1 MSDAYSSTPPSAV
14 GSARLSTQDLNQ
26 LREVFAELKRDIKK
40 TVFNKHRPEEF
51 LSYFE
56 GAHRRL
62 NALLEVH
69 DRLEL
74 KLEVSTIMLGSET
87 VLEDDQRE
95 GNLTFPLWNEG
106 VRLLVFQRGVR
117 AEDILKFLD
126 IIFGFTGPPSSD
138 ILSSLW
144 KAELVG
150 IEWVALSD
158 FQIGEGDDN
167 QDIEVEVEE
176 VLSYLQSALTS
187 EQGDGAVAAKV
198 SLADL
203 DLKLED
209 VERRRMTEI
218 SADLVGGDDKVR
230 IQQLIVDDEK
240 RLLDKICSVV
250 FEVMTLEARESELE
264 DIAAALEQLLDG
276 LILEGK
282 FGTIN
287 RVIEY
292 SESLAFRPDA
302 STANRDLGRRIAERM
317 MTLIQQPERVR
328 GVSTALNAG
337 RVLSLDELRAFLK
350 RLGPTSVVVLLELLD
365 GLNNPTHRR
374 AICDVLITIGGNAVP
389 LFANRIKTASSN
401 LAKDLFFVIAGINPP
416 NKLDIL
422 EPALNSENAV
432 LRMEVLNALASSRDD
447 KSLRVVEDVFKNHE
461 VPQMRAHAARM
472 LANFDAQKAVM
483 VLLPAAKHEGFDLRP
498 EGEQR
503 AIYGSLAQIEHADAR
518 RFIENILAEKSGI
531 FAKRRVDEKKLLVV
545 RSLAANPGIP
555 SAKQL
560 SVIAQDTKTHSKEVT
575 EAAREAFN
583 KMREKLMGGE
593 QKGGAT

>member
-1 MSDAYSSTPPSAV
+1 LSDSYNPPTSANAV
-14 GSARLSTQDLNQ
+14 PGRLAANEVTQ
-26 LREVFAELKRDIKK
+26 LREAFAELKRDIKK
-40 TVFNKHRPEEF
+40 VLFNKHRPDEF
-51 LSYFE
+51 LSYIE
-56 GAHRRL
+56 PAHRRL
-62 NALLEVH
+62 TALLEIH

-74 KLEVSTIMLGSET
+74 KLEVSTIVIGNET

-95 GNLTFPLWNEG
+95 ANLVFPLWNEG
-106 VRLLVFQRGVR
+106 VRLLTFQRGLRV
-117 AEDILKFLD
+117 EDLMRFLD
-126 IIFGFTGPPSSD
+126 VLFGFTGPPSSD

-187 EQGDGAVAAKV
+187 DAGDGAVAAKV

-218 SADLVGGDDKVR
+218 AEGLVSPENQAR
-230 IQQLIVDDEK
+230 LQQQIHEDEK
-240 RLLDKICSVV
+240 RLLDKICGVV
-250 FEVMTLEARESELE
+250 FEVMTLEARDAELE

-292 SESLAFRPDA
+292 SESLAYRADA
-302 STANRDLGRRIAERM
+302 STANRELGRRIGERM

-337 RVLSLDELRAFLK
+337 RVLALEELRAFLK

-374 AICDVLITIGGNAVP
+374 AICDVLVSIGGNAVP

-416 NKLDIL
+416 NKIDIL
-422 EPALNSENAV
+422 EPALRSENAV
-432 LRMEVLNALASSRDD
+432 LRMEVLNVIASSKDD
-447 KSLRVVEDVFKNHE
+447 KSFKLVEEVFLTHE

-472 LANFDAQKAVM
+472 LANFDGPKAAN
-483 VLLPAAKHEGFDLRP
+483 VLLTAAKAEQFDERP
-498 EGEQR
+498 DGEQR
-503 AIYGSLAQIEHADAR
+503 AIYGALAQLELDAAR
-518 RFIENILAEKSGI
+518 RFIEGILAEKSGL
-531 FAKRRVDEKKLLVV
+531 FAKRKVDERKLLVV
-545 RSLAANPGIP
+545 RSLAGNPGIP
-555 SAKQL
+555 SMKQL
-560 SVIAQDTKTHSKEVT
+560 SVIAQDTKTHSKDVL
-575 EAAREAFN
+575 EAAREATL
-583 KMREKLMGGE
+583 KMREKLLGDP
-593 QKGGAT
+593 KGGAS

>member
-1 MSDAYSSTPPSAV
+1 VSDAIYPPSAENAIA
-14 GSARLSTQDLNQ
+14 GRLTANDVAQ
-26 LREVFAELKRDIKK
+26 LREAFAELKRDIKK
-40 TVFNKHRPEEF
+40 VLFNKHRPDEF
-51 LSYFE
+51 RSYIE
-56 GAHRRL
+56 PAHRRL
-62 NALLEVH
+62 AALLEVH
-69 DRLEL
+69 ERLEL
-74 KLEVSTIMLGSET
+74 KLEVSTIVIGNET

-95 GNLTFPLWNEG
+95 ANLVFPLWNEG
-106 VRLLVFQRGVR
+106 VRLLSFQRGVR
-117 AEDILKFLD
+117 VEDLMNFLD
-126 IIFGFTGPPSSD
+126 VLFGFTGPPSSD

-187 EQGDGAVAAKV
+187 EAGDGAVAAKV

-218 SADLVGGDDKVR
+218 AADIVSPENQARL
-230 IQQLIVDDEK
+230 QQQIVDDER
-240 RLLDKICSVV
+240 RLLDKICGVV

-292 SESLAFRPDA
+292 SESLSYRSDA

-337 RVLSLDELRAFLK
+337 RVLSLDELRVFLK

-374 AICDVLITIGGNAVP
+374 AICDVLINIGGNAVP

-401 LAKDLFFVIAGINPP
+401 LAKDLFFVIGGINPP
-416 NKLDIL
+416 NKIDIL
-422 EPALNSENAV
+422 EPALNSENAI
-432 LRMEVLNALASSRDD
+432 LRMEVLNVIASSKDE
-447 KSLRVVEDVFKNHE
+447 KSFRLVEDVFKSHE
-461 VPQMRAHAARM
+461 VAQMRAHAARM
-472 LANFDAQKAVM
+472 LANFEASKAAN
-483 VLLPAAKHEGFDLRP
+483 VLLAAAKADTFDTRP

-503 AIYGSLAQIEHADAR
+503 AIYGSLAQIDDVNAR
-518 RFIENILAEKSGI
+518 KYLDEILGEKSGL
-531 FAKRRVDEKKLLVV
+531 FAKRKVDERKLLVI

-555 SAKQL
+555 SMKQL
-560 SVIAQDTKTHSKEVT
+560 SVIAQDTKTHSKDVV
-575 EAAREAFN
+575 EAARDATL
-583 KMREKLMGGE
+583 KMREKLLGDS
-593 QKGGAT
+593 KGGAS